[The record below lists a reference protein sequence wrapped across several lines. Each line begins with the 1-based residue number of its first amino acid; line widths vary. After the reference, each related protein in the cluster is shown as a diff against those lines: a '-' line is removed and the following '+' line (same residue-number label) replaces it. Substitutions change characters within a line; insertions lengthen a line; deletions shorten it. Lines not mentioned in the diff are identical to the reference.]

1 MDQSHFLNVYLGVI
15 TKVANDVLEQLNIL
29 KISIPNEVV
38 QCLVSTRTFIRLNNL
53 NKIIRDKV
61 LQTKRNKLRKIVY
74 PSIQIGEII
83 SG

>member
-1 MDQSHFLNVYLGVI
+1 LDQLHFLNVYLGVI

-38 QCLVSTRTFIRLNNL
+38 QCLVRTRTFIRLNNL

-61 LQTKRNKLRKIVY
+61 LQTKRNKLRKFIL
-74 PSIQIGEII
+74 
-83 SG
+83 